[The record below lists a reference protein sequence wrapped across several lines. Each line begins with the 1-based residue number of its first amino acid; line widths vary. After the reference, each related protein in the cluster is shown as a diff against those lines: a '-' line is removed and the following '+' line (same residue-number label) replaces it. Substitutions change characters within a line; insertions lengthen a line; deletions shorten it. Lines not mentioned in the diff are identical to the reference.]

1 MKLDKFISNISG
13 VWILAFALFIII
25 GGELGANNSA
35 SVENETAP
43 SISTS
48 TTTVPTTTQPT
59 ITTTVPKTTT
69 TQPTTTTTVPK
80 TTTTQPTTTTTSIA
94 REKFAD
100 TNFYSKEEYI
110 EHIMNLQFYP
120 GYRGYEG
127 DRVRNY
133 NHGIDYDC
141 SPSKNVRGC
150 REFNEVFPWI
160 GNLDFSLPRGG
171 GNRAFGSVTIT
182 LPVGYNILDFGVDLI
197 ACGSKNLSC
206 YDFGYDEVNLS
217 LFDYRYRDMGGL
229 VTYYVDLVG
238 MDTSGTII
246 KDNNFFYPGNYYFL
260 KSLQLIIFDENDT
273 NPNGR
278 WTGFIIYNVVPEVGT
293 IATQAG
299 WNGPLNLAWVNPS
312 YTFLYA
318 SLDEY
323 NNTPYFEP

>member
-1 MKLDKFISNISG
+1 MKINVPFSAG
-13 VWILAFALFIII
+13 ILGLLIGTIALLNE
-25 GGELGANNSA
+25 GSLNQNPYGKVPTKVNEWVA
-35 SVENETAP
+35 SDEIV
-43 SISTS
+43 
-48 TTTVPTTTQPT
+48 TTTTATKA
-59 ITTTVPKTTT
+59 TVSTTTT
-69 TQPTTTTTVPK
+69 TQPT
-80 TTTTQPTTTTTSIA
+80 TTTTQPTTTTTSIP

-110 EHIMNLQFYP
+110 EHIMNLQFYE

-133 NHGIDYDC
+133 NHGVDMDC
-141 SPSKNVRGC
+141 SPNNTARGC
-150 REFNEVFPWI
+150 REFEEVFPWI

-182 LPVGYNILDFGVDLI
+182 LPKGYSFDFGADLI
-197 ACGSKNLSC
+197 ACGSKNLDC

-217 LFDYRYRDMGGL
+217 YFDYRYRDMGEL
-229 VTYYVDLVG
+229 ITYYVDLVG
-238 MDTSGTII
+238 MDTSGTRI

-273 NPNGR
+273 NPNGV
-278 WTGFIIYNVVPEVGT
+278 WTGFIMYDVVPEVGT
-293 IATQAG
+293 IATQFG

-323 NNTPYFEP
+323 RNTPYFEP

>member
-59 ITTTVPKTTT
+59 
-69 TQPTTTTTVPK
+69 TTTTVPK

-110 EHIMNLQFYP
+110 EHIMNLQFYE

-133 NHGIDYDC
+133 NHGVDMDC
-141 SPSKNVRGC
+141 SPNNTARGC
-150 REFNEVFPWI
+150 KPSLSPINFEV
-160 GNLDFSLPRGG
+160 
-171 GNRAFGSVTIT
+171 
-182 LPVGYNILDFGVDLI
+182 
-197 ACGSKNLSC
+197 K
-206 YDFGYDEVNLS
+206 
-217 LFDYRYRDMGGL
+217 
-229 VTYYVDLVG
+229 
-238 MDTSGTII
+238 
-246 KDNNFFYPGNYYFL
+246 
-260 KSLQLIIFDENDT
+260 
-273 NPNGR
+273 
-278 WTGFIIYNVVPEVGT
+278 
-293 IATQAG
+293 
-299 WNGPLNLAWVNPS
+299 
-312 YTFLYA
+312 
-318 SLDEY
+318 
-323 NNTPYFEP
+323 